1 MSKLLVTYQTF
12 YGSTKTLAE
21 AVAEGAK
28 QAGAQVTIK
37 LASDTNLEDMINADA
52 IVLAT
57 TNSFGSIS
65 ADAKKL
71 FERTWKDREKVGKNK
86 PFGAVISHTTD
97 TSEAVKFLEN
107 YPAKFGLVKKAD
119 WLTVKAGQAEAA
131 KPKCRELGASL
142 AKS

>member
-37 LASDTNLEDMINADA
+37 QASETNLEDMINADA

-57 TNSFGSIS
+57 TNSFGTIS

-86 PFGAVISHTTD
+86 PFGAVITYTTD
-97 TSEAVKFLEN
+97 TADSVKFLES
-107 YPAKFGLVKKAD
+107 YPARFGLVKKAE
-119 WLTVKAGQAEAA
+119 WVTVKAGQTEAA
-131 KPKCRELGASL
+131 KATCRELGATL

>member
-28 QAGAQVTIK
+28 QAGAQVAIK
-37 LASDTNLEDMINADA
+37 QASETNLEDMINADA

-57 TNSFGSIS
+57 TNSFGTIS

-86 PFGAVISHTTD
+86 PFGAVITFTTD
-97 TSEAVKFLEN
+97 TKDSIKFLES
-107 YPAKFGLVKKAD
+107 YPGRFGLVKKAE
-119 WLTVKAGQAEAA
+119 WITVKAGQTESA
-131 KPKCRELGASL
+131 KPKCRELGAAL
-142 AKS
+142 VKS